1 MANEMELLGQ
11 LPSETRMATVRVK
24 ELVELL
30 LYSRRRHQTEMR
42 SLQRECSSLRAN
54 VTEASATAEM
64 KSKLLTNTRSK
75 LEAKFQRVQ
84 ELEQQLQ
91 KSRIRERKL
100 ECRIRDKA
108 EEQDAINEKVVND
121 YQRQITKKDHLLDRS
136 QQELQRLQQK
146 FLREKAANMKIH
158 AHMEKLHQAKST
170 TSEVTSLS
178 TAKMKADYKKHIE
191 EVTVEYTNMLYEQS
205 KRAEKE
211 RIHLEE
217 MFKTQKSAIMKTYEM
232 RNNSLQEKVDRL
244 ESSKRKFENTV
255 QTMKAEVESLRE
267 ELSKQININGDL
279 KTSYEIL
286 KAEKNIHVKKLES
299 ERRANSMRMEVSH
312 SDECFSC
319 KENIAKIRRLL
330 ELGCTDSLDESTRSN
345 SICSSHLYNAKLEG
359 PGSFNENINNSF
371 PVDLYD
377 KSTINRKR
385 LLDGAEYVST
395 TKLQKTTIVKNRGR
409 PKVERSNELTLFRY
423 KANEFN
429 SDTKART
436 FFDTESR
443 IIKQESSVIQQRS
456 SNLKQERASKIK
468 DEVFNRI

>member
-217 MFKTQKSAIMKTYEM
+217 MFKTQNSAIMKTSKR
-232 RNNSLQEKVDRL
+232 RNNSLQEKVDNL

-255 QTMKAEVESLRE
+255 QVMKAEVESLRE
-267 ELSKQININGDL
+267 ELSKQININGEL
-279 KTSYEIL
+279 KTSYQIL
-286 KAEKNIHVKKLES
+286 KAEKNIHGKKLES
-299 ERRANSMRMEVSH
+299 ERRANSQ
-312 SDECFSC
+312 CFSC
-319 KENIAKIRRLL
+319 KENISKIKRLL
-330 ELGCTDSLDESTRSN
+330 DLGCTDSLGESTRSN
-345 SICSSHLYNAKLEG
+345 SIYNSQLNNAKLED
-359 PGSFNENINNSF
+359 SSYINENINNLF
-371 PVDLYD
+371 PLDLYD

-385 LLDGAEYVST
+385 SLEGAEYVTT
-395 TKLQKTTIVKNRGR
+395 TKLQKTTVLKNRGR
-409 PKVERSNELTLFRY
+409 PRLERSNEMTLIRS
-423 KANEFN
+423 KTNEFN
-429 SDTKART
+429 SDATART
-436 FFDTESR
+436 IFNTESS
-443 IIKQESSVIQQRS
+443 IIKQESSVIRQS
-456 SNLKQERASKIK
+456 SSILKQ
-468 DEVFNRI
+468 D